1 MQVYVP
7 ATTDQNMEVIFG
19 TATDVFAAAATD
31 ALAIGFTTIGAGTKK
46 GASDSD
52 VLGTNDGTED
62 TDVSDRKD
70 GTSDSDVLLGISLGT
85 GDMDSVTP
93 PSANA
98 DGAREL
104 DGEFVGVDM
113 AIGKPNGVPLL
124 TDATIGAAEGTRVA
138 EPTGAK
144 VSFPL
149 VTLGDIV
156 GELIDSSMDIN
167 TNLS

>member
-7 ATTDQNMEVIFG
+7 ATTDQIMEVIFG
-19 TATDVFAAAATD
+19 TAADVVAAAATD
-31 ALAIGFTTIGAGTKK
+31 ALAIGFTTVGAGTKN

-52 VLGTNDGTED
+52 VLGTNDGT
-62 TDVSDRKD
+62 DVSDKKD

-113 AIGKPNGVPLL
+113 TIGKPDGVPLL
-124 TDATIGAAEGTRVA
+124 TDATIGAAEGTRAA

-156 GELIDSSMDIN
+156 GELVDSSMDIN